1 MATQFAAGFAAT
13 YESNQIVGN
22 RAGQGYPVRMTDATA
37 RARNPMAFLDAEIEE
52 LKAKG
57 LYRRLR
63 VVESEQRSRCVI
75 DGREVITLS
84 SNNYLGL
91 TTHPKLRQ
99 AALEAVER
107 FGAGSG
113 AVRTIAGTMRLHEEL
128 EARLA
133 TFKHTEAVLTFQSGF
148 TANTGVIPILAPE
161 GAVIVSDALNHASII
176 DGIRLTKAERKI
188 YPHSDMDGL
197 RQALGEVRETDANR
211 TILVI
216 TDGVFSMD
224 GDIARL
230 PEIVEAAEEAGAIVM
245 VDDAH
250 ASGVLGR
257 NGRGTVDHFDL
268 NGRVQVQVGTL
279 SKAIGVLGGYVAGPA
294 ALRTVLEHRA
304 RPFLFSTSHPPAV
317 AAACL
322 AAIDVLESEPELIE
336 RLWENT
342 RHFKA
347 GLEKLG
353 FDTGNSETPITPV
366 IVGAGALAHR
376 FSDRL
381 FEEGVFAM
389 GIGFP
394 TVPEEK
400 SRVRTIVTAE
410 HSFEELDVC
419 LEVFERVGRELAIIY
434 A

>member
-1 MATQFAAGFAAT
+1 
-13 YESNQIVGN
+13 
-22 RAGQGYPVRMTDATA
+22 MTDTTA
-37 RARNPMAFLDAEIEE
+37 APTSARSRNPLAFLDAELDE
-52 LKAKG
+52 LRAKG

-63 VVESEQRSRCVI
+63 VVESEQKSRCVI

-91 TTHPKLRQ
+91 TTHPRLKE
-99 AALEAVER
+99 AAIAAVER
-107 FGAGSG
+107 YGAGSG
-113 AVRTIAGTMRLHEEL
+113 AVRTIAGTMSLHEEL

-133 TFKHTEAVLTFQSGF
+133 AFKHVEAVLTFQSGF
-148 TANTGVIPILAPE
+148 TCNTGVIPILAPD
-161 GAVIVSDALNHASII
+161 GATIVSDALNHASII
-176 DGIRLTKAERKI
+176 DGIRLTKAERRI
-188 YPHSDMDGL
+188 FPHADMDAL
-197 RQALGEVRETDANR
+197 RAALAEVRAAPGGADR

-230 PEIVEAAEEAGAIVM
+230 PEIVEAAEEANAIVY

-257 NGRGTVDHFDL
+257 NGRGSVDHFDL
-268 NGRVQVQVGTL
+268 HGRVHVQVGTL
-279 SKAIGVLGGYVAGPA
+279 SKAIGVLGGYVAGPSS
-294 ALRTVLEHRA
+294 LRQVLEHKG
-304 RPFLFSTSHPPAV
+304 RPFLFSTSAPPAV

-322 AAIDVLESEPELIE
+322 AAIDVLEAEPELID
-336 RLWENT
+336 RLWENA
-342 RHFKA
+342 RYFKA
-347 GLEKLG
+347 GLTRLG
-353 FDTGNSETPITPV
+353 FDTGASETPITPV

-376 FSDRL
+376 LSDRL

-394 TVPEEK
+394 TVPEDR

-410 HSFEELDVC
+410 HSRDELDTC
-419 LEVFERVGRELAIIY
+419 LAAFEKVGRELAIV
-434 A
+434 

>member
-1 MATQFAAGFAAT
+1 
-13 YESNQIVGN
+13 
-22 RAGQGYPVRMTDATA
+22 MTGA
-37 RARNPMAFLDAEIEE
+37 RAHDPMAFLEAEIED
-52 LKAKG
+52 LRAKG

-63 VVESEQRSRCVI
+63 VVESEQKSRCVI

-91 TTHPKLRQ
+91 NTHPKLKA

-113 AVRTIAGTMRLHEEL
+113 AVRTIAGTMSLHEEL

-133 TFKHTEAVLTFQSGF
+133 DFKHVEAVLTFQSGF
-148 TANTGVIPILAPE
+148 TCNTGVIPILAPE
-161 GAVIVSDALNHASII
+161 GATIVSDELNHASII

-188 YPHSDMDGL
+188 FAHGDIDAL
-197 RQALGEVRETDANR
+197 RTALREVRAADARR

-224 GDIARL
+224 GDIANL
-230 PEIVEAAEEAGAIVM
+230 PGLVEAAEEADAIVY

-257 NGRGTVDHFDL
+257 NGRGSVDHFDL
-268 NGRVQVQVGTL
+268 HGRVHVQVGTL

-322 AAIDVLESEPELIE
+322 AAIEVLETEPELIE
-336 RLWENT
+336 RLWVNT

-347 GLEKLG
+347 GLEGLG
-353 FDTGNSETPITPV
+353 FDTGHSDTPITPV

-394 TVPEEK
+394 TVPEAK

-410 HSFEELDVC
+410 HSREELDTC
-419 LEVFERVGRELAIIY
+419 LEVFERVGRELAII
-434 A
+434 

>member
-1 MATQFAAGFAAT
+1 
-13 YESNQIVGN
+13 
-22 RAGQGYPVRMTDATA
+22 MTDTVSA
-37 RARNPMAFLDAEIEE
+37 RSRNPLAFLDAEIEE

-63 VVESEQRSRCVI
+63 IVQSEQRSRCVI

-91 TTHPKLRQ
+91 NTHPRLRD
-99 AALEAVER
+99 AAVEAVRR

-113 AVRTIAGTMRLHEEL
+113 AVRTIAGTMSLHEEL
-128 EARLA
+128 ERRLA
-133 TFKHTEAVLTFQSGF
+133 EFKQVPAVLTFQSGF
-148 TANTGVIPILAPE
+148 TANTGVIPIVAPE

-176 DGIRLTKAERKI
+176 DGIRLTKAERKVFAHADI
-188 YPHSDMDGL
+188 DAL
-197 RQALGEVRETDANR
+197 RSILAEVRGAPGGADR
-211 TILVI
+211 TVLVV

-230 PEIVEAAEEAGAIVM
+230 PEIVEAAEEADAIVY

-257 NGRGTVDHFDL
+257 SGRGSIDHFGL
-268 NGRVQVQVGTL
+268 HGRVQIQVGTL
-279 SKAIGVLGGYVAGPA
+279 SKAIGVLGGYVAGSES
-294 ALRTVLEHRA
+294 LREILIHRA

-336 RLWENT
+336 RLWQNT
-342 RHFKA
+342 RLFKA
-347 GLEKLG
+347 GLARLG
-353 FDTGNSETPITPV
+353 FDIGASETPITPV
-366 IVGAGALAHR
+366 IAGSGALAMKL
-376 FSDRL
+376 SDRL
-381 FEEGVFAM
+381 FEEGVFAQ
-389 GIGFP
+389 GIGYP
-394 TVPEEK
+394 TVPDDR

-410 HSFEELDVC
+410 HSTEELETC
-419 LEVFERVGRELAIIY
+419 LAAFEKVGRELALI
-434 A
+434 

>member
-1 MATQFAAGFAAT
+1 
-13 YESNQIVGN
+13 
-22 RAGQGYPVRMTDATA
+22 MTDVSA
-37 RARNPMAFLDAEIEE
+37 RARSPLAFLDAEIDE

-63 VVESEQRSRCVI
+63 VVESEQRSRCII

-91 TTHPKLRQ
+91 TTHPKLKA
-99 AALEAVER
+99 AALDAVER

-113 AVRTIAGTMRLHEEL
+113 AVRTIAGTMSLHEQL

-133 TFKHTEAVLTFQSGF
+133 DFKHTEAVLTFQSGF
-148 TANTGVIPILAPE
+148 TCNTGVIPILAPE
-161 GAVIVSDALNHASII
+161 GATIVSDALNHASII
-176 DGIRLTKAERKI
+176 DGIRLTKAERRI
-188 YPHSDMDGL
+188 FPHADMDAL
-197 RQALGEVRETDANR
+197 RTVLREVRAADAAR

-230 PEIVEAAEEAGAIVM
+230 PEIADAAEEVEAIVL

-257 NGRGTVDHFDL
+257 NGRGSVDHFDL
-268 NGRVQVQVGTL
+268 HGRVHVQVGTL

-294 ALRTVLEHRA
+294 SLRTVLEHRA

-322 AAIDVLESEPELIE
+322 AAIDVLETEPELIE

-342 RHFKA
+342 RYFKA
-347 GLEKLG
+347 GLGRLG
-353 FDTGNSETPITPV
+353 FDIGSSETPITPV

-381 FEEGVFAM
+381 FDEGVFAM

-394 TVPEEK
+394 TVPEDK

-410 HSFEELDVC
+410 HSRAELDTC
-419 LEVFERVGRELAIIY
+419 LDVFERVGRELAII
-434 A
+434 

>member
-1 MATQFAAGFAAT
+1 
-13 YESNQIVGN
+13 
-22 RAGQGYPVRMTDATA
+22 MTDTAVGATA
-37 RARNPMAFLDAEIEE
+37 RAHNPLAFLEAEIDE

-57 LYRRLR
+57 LFRRLR
-63 VVESEQRSRCVI
+63 VVQSEQRSRCVI

-91 TTHPKLRQ
+91 NTHPKLRE
-99 AALEAVER
+99 AALEAVRR

-113 AVRTIAGTMRLHEEL
+113 AVRTIAGTMSLHEEL

-133 TFKHTEAVLTFQSGF
+133 EFKQVEAVLTFQSGF

-188 YPHSDMDGL
+188 FPHADIDALAGAL
-197 RQALGEVRETDANR
+197 REVRAAPGGADR
-211 TILVI
+211 VVLVI

-230 PEIVEAAEEAGAIVM
+230 PEIVEAAEAADAAVM

-257 NGRGTVDHFDL
+257 NGRGSVDHFGL
-268 NGRVQVQVGTL
+268 HGRVQVQVGTL

-294 ALRTVLEHRA
+294 TLRTVLEHRS

-317 AAACL
+317 VAACL
-322 AAIDVLESEPELIE
+322 AAIDVLESEPELID
-336 RLWENT
+336 RLWQNA
-342 RHFKA
+342 RFFKA
-347 GLEKLG
+347 GLARLG
-353 FDTGNSETPITPV
+353 FDIGRSETPITPV
-366 IVGAGALAHR
+366 IAGNGALAMKL
-376 FSDRL
+376 SDRL
-381 FEEGVFAM
+381 FEEGVFAQ

-394 TVPEEK
+394 TVPDDR

-410 HSFEELDVC
+410 HSRDELEACLAAFEK
-419 LEVFERVGRELAIIY
+419 VGRELALI
-434 A
+434 

>member
-1 MATQFAAGFAAT
+1 
-13 YESNQIVGN
+13 
-22 RAGQGYPVRMTDATA
+22 MTDAPA
-37 RARNPMAFLDAEIEE
+37 RATNPLAFLEAEIED

-63 VVESEQRSRCVI
+63 VVESEQKSRCVI

-91 TTHPKLRQ
+91 NTHARLRQ

-113 AVRTIAGTMRLHEEL
+113 AVRTIAGTMSLHEEL

-133 TFKHTEAVLTFQSGF
+133 SFKHVEAVLTFQSGF
-148 TANTGVIPILAPE
+148 TCNTGVIPILAPE

-176 DGIRLTKAERKI
+176 DGIRLTKAERRI
-188 YPHSDMDGL
+188 FPHADIGAL
-197 RQALGEVRETDANR
+197 REALRDVRSTDAHR

-230 PEIVEAAEEAGAIVM
+230 PEIVEAAEEVDAIVY

-257 NGRGTVDHFDL
+257 NGRGSVDHFDL
-268 NGRVQVQVGTL
+268 HGRVHVQVGTL

-322 AAIDVLESEPELIE
+322 AAIDVLESEPELME
-336 RLWENT
+336 RLWDNA
-342 RHFKA
+342 RYFKG
-347 GLEKLG
+347 GLERLG

-366 IVGAGALAHR
+366 IVGSGALAHR

-394 TVPEEK
+394 TVPDDK
-400 SRVRTIVTAE
+400 SRIRTIVTAE
-410 HSFEELDVC
+410 HARDELDTC
-419 LEVFERVGRELAIIY
+419 LAAFERVGRELALI
-434 A
+434 